1 MKTIKTAN
9 GIKKI
14 NDDDVSMV
22 SIQLR
27 SILQEHRATLI
38 SKLITGG
45 LATYVDYKFSAKVSQ
60 KQMQQLKDS
69 LNELRN
75 APLDISA
82 YRNVFLTVHDND
94 FTVLDNVAF
103 YTEIDQ
109 VIQNSLLAPKL
120 YDPTLR
126 RQFMQ

>member
-1 MKTIKTAN
+1 
-9 GIKKI
+9 
-14 NDDDVSMV
+14 
-22 SIQLR
+22 
-27 SILQEHRATLI
+27 
-38 SKLITGG
+38 
-45 LATYVDYKFSAKVSQ
+45 
-60 KQMQQLKDS
+60 MQQLKDS

>member
-14 NDDDVSMV
+14 NDEDVSMV

-60 KQMQQLKDS
+60 KQMQQLKDN

-75 APLDISA
+75 AALDISA

-103 YTEIDQ
+103 YAEIDQ
-109 VIQNSLLAPKL
+109 VIKNALLAPKL